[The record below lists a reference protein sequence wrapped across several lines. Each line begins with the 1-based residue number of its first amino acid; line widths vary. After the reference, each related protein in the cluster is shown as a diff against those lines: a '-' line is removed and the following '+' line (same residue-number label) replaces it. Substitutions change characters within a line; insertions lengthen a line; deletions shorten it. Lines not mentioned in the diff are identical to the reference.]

1 MAAEQPAASAYTI
14 HADADGTSQLAVSSV
29 LARAGL
35 SVAWQRPPEA
45 DCLIAHAGWL
55 EPSVPAHLCMA
66 GSAALR
72 WLRESAD
79 PTALLAEAS
88 QRGMRVVLAKA
99 TDAEALRIWLDG
111 SPVALG
117 VLPDAHS
124 DADILHRLRMH
135 LLEARAPLAS
145 VYGVLAEVFGLG
157 VLIVGPA
164 GVGKSELALELLARG
179 HRLVADDVAEIRALP
194 GGLLEGRAPHL
205 LRDYLEVR
213 GLGVLDVARMYGRD
227 ALVASR
233 RVDFRLELLPVR
245 DAPTDY
251 RARLAGLRGSIDIL
265 GQALPTI
272 CLPVRVGHNLGT
284 LVEAACRDQWLRLQ
298 GHFAEEA
305 FAERQQRAIDEQTGP
320 Q

>member
-14 HADADGTSQLAVSSV
+14 HADADGNAQLAVDDL

-35 SVAWQRPPEA
+35 PVSWLHPAKP
-45 DCLIAHAGWL
+45 DSLIAHAGWL
-55 EPSVPAHLCMA
+55 EPRAPAHLCMV
-66 GSAALR
+66 GTAALR
-72 WLRESAD
+72 WLQDAAD
-79 PTALLAEAS
+79 PMTLLAEAAA
-88 QRGMRVVLAKA
+88 RGLRVVLAKA
-99 TDAEALRIWLDG
+99 ADAEALRAWLAD

-117 VLPDAHS
+117 VLPDAES
-124 DADILHRLRMH
+124 RAKTLHLLRMH

-227 ALVASR
+227 ALVDSR

-251 RARLAGLRGSIDIL
+251 RARLAGLRGSVDIL

-298 GHFAEEA
+298 GYYAEEA

-320 Q
+320 

>member
-14 HADADGTSQLAVSSV
+14 HADADGTSQLAVGTLLS
-29 LARAGL
+29 RAGL
-35 SVAWQRPPEA
+35 SVEWRRPP
-45 DCLIAHAGWL
+45 DTSTLIAGAGWL
-55 EPSVPAHLCMA
+55 EPSAPAHLCMA
-66 GSAALR
+66 GTAALR
-72 WLRESAD
+72 WLQDAAD
-79 PTALLAEAS
+79 PRAALTEAS
-88 QRGMRVVLAKA
+88 ACGLRVVLAKA
-99 TDAEALRIWLDG
+99 ADAEPLHAWLEG

-117 VLPDAHS
+117 VLPDAQS
-124 DADILHRLRMH
+124 RADALHALRMH
-135 LLEARAPLAS
+135 LLEACAPLAS

-194 GGLLEGRAPHL
+194 GGLLEGRAPYL

-227 ALVASR
+227 ALVDSR

-251 RARLAGLRGSIDIL
+251 RARLAGLRGSVDIL

-298 GHFAEEA
+298 GYYAEEA